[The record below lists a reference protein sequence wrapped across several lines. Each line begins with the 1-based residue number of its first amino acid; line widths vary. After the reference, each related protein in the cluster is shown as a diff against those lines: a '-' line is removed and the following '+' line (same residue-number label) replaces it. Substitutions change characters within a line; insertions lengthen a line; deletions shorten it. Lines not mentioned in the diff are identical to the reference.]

1 MSVLHVPFGSSNAVS
16 ASDVIVLLV
25 RKLLMLKDG
34 LHIVLISVVAA
45 QVQACGTLV
54 TEEQPQSMLVP
65 IELFL
70 MYYSFYQRPMS
81 LSSSP
86 TSPLS
91 PPCVPPE
98 LLSSESLGLKLKP
111 IKTRV
116 ALLESH

>member
-1 MSVLHVPFGSSNAVS
+1 MVQ
-16 ASDVIVLLV
+16 
-25 RKLLMLKDG
+25 KLLTKDG
-34 LHIVLISVVAA
+34 LNIVFTFIVVV

>member
-1 MSVLHVPFGSSNAVS
+1 MSVLHVPFGSSNAIF
-16 ASDVIVLLV
+16 AFDVIVLLV
-25 RKLLMLKDG
+25 QKLLMKDEWN
-34 LHIVLISVVAA
+34 IVLTFVVLV